1 MEKENFK
8 TEFGESKKEVRERT
22 FNALMNVLKGDDKKI
37 AIVFH
42 STTKLFLLMAWCK

>member
-1 MEKENFK
+1 MILEKENFK
-8 TEFGESKKEVRERT
+8 TEFGESKEDVRERT

-42 STTKLFLLMAWCK
+42 QPQCYF